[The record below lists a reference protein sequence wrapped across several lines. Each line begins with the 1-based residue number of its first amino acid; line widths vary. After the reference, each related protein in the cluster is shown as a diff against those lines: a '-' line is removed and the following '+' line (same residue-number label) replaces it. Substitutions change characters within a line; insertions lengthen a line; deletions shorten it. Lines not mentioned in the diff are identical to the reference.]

1 MYEEDKFLW
10 YSLFVLLNK
19 YREYTYTLFLILDKL
34 ETLKDYPDIFKSP
47 DIEDCEITTLIDKT
61 ITLVGTNMLPYAV
74 ITEDSYGYDYKNT
87 FVYRYSKWVND
98 KCEYISELT
107 SENTKRIIK
116 ERNIESFKVYYML
129 NVKHYIDIIMTM
141 YKYEIEIPEKSSDRL
156 DTIYEN
162 INELFNYYITNLK
175 NIIKGDVN
183 MNNTDKAIIVS
194 DDFFSNKDRSWCT
207 TLKDNKISR
216 EDTIVFGD
224 KLVDKVIKDIILEQT
239 KMEHSDEYLK
249 SMIDEIKESIKNVCN
264 KTVNEEYDY
273 FVRTEFPN
281 YNRNLEDQDIIIS
294 NKINVLVNERNIHT
308 SILAK
313 MLKVE
318 ESTIKHYLNY
328 NKPVCSSLSGE
339 VISEEQLFNDR
350 NTLLSYI

>member
-1 MYEEDKFLW
+1 MEPTFSDTFTFSDSLSEKLTNSVFESDFPEVQDPEIQDIYSKSEINNKFL
-10 YSLFVLLNK
+10 
-19 YREYTYTLFLILDKL
+19 
-34 ETLKDYPDIFKSP
+34 
-47 DIEDCEITTLIDKT
+47 
-61 ITLVGTNMLPYAV
+61 
-74 ITEDSYGYDYKNT
+74 
-87 FVYRYSKWVND
+87 
-98 KCEYISELT
+98 
-107 SENTKRIIK
+107 
-116 ERNIESFKVYYML
+116 
-129 NVKHYIDIIMTM
+129 
-141 YKYEIEIPEKSSDRL
+141 
-156 DTIYEN
+156 
-162 INELFNYYITNLK
+162 
-175 NIIKGDVN
+175 
-183 MNNTDKAIIVS
+183 
-194 DDFFSNKDRSWCT
+194 
-207 TLKDNKISR
+207 R

-224 KLVDKVIKDIILEQT
+224 KHVDLVIKDIILKQT
-239 KMEHSDEYLK
+239 KMKHSDEYLK

-294 NKINVLVNERNIHT
+294 NKINNLVNERNIHT

-339 VISEEQLFNDR
+339 VISEEQLVNDR